1 MKDIQYIIINCLLIK
16 ILLILNSKNIIIY
29 LHKKYILI
37 FKRLIVSIVLNWKNV
52 NKCNKTI
59 FALLQKAK

>member
-1 MKDIQYIIINCLLIK
+1 MKDIHYIIINCLLIK

-37 FKRLIVSIVLNWKNV
+37 FKRLIVSIVLN
-52 NKCNKTI
+52 
-59 FALLQKAK
+59 